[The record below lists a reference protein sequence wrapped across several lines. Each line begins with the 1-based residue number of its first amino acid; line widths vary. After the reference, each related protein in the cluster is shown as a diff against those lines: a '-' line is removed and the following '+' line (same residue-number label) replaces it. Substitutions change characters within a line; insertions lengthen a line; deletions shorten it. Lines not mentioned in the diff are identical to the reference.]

1 VFTGG
6 LIHFHLLVLGLAPR
20 TGGRSFGLQTE
31 VFFFLRA
38 FGSTHPGLEPAVTA
52 TRRVLCTGLK
62 QLFYGVFMP
71 PPFDLLPGLLS
82 GVVVTVQLTL
92 GAAVVA
98 FVAAFIAGLGRF
110 SRSRLQRSLAKI
122 YVDIFRG
129 TSALVQLF
137 WVYFGLPLLG
147 ISLDAMAA
155 GILVLGL
162 NVGAY
167 GSEVVRG
174 AIKSVPREQVEA
186 AVALNLSERQ
196 TLWYIVLPQAVLFMI
211 PPFGN
216 LLIEL
221 LKGTALVSLIT
232 LSELTFRGQMLRTAM
247 FRSGEIFGVIL
258 LLYFLLSLMI
268 TFGMRRLE
276 RRLAIGQDYGGV
288 E

>member
-1 VFTGG
+1 
-6 LIHFHLLVLGLAPR
+6 
-20 TGGRSFGLQTE
+20 
-31 VFFFLRA
+31 
-38 FGSTHPGLEPAVTA
+38 
-52 TRRVLCTGLK
+52 
-62 QLFYGVFMP
+62 MP
-71 PPFDLLPGLLS
+71 PPLDLLPSLLS
-82 GVVVTVQLTL
+82 GAVVTIELTL

-98 FVAAFIAGLGRF
+98 LLAAFSAGLARLSPSRF
-110 SRSRLQRSLAKI
+110 QRSLARI

-137 WVYFGLPLLG
+137 WVYFALPLLG
-147 ISLDAMAA
+147 ISLDAMTA

-162 NVGAY
+162 NAGAY

-186 AVALNLSERQ
+186 AIALNLSERQ
-196 TLWYIVLPQAVLFMI
+196 TLWRIVLPQAILTMI

-247 FRSGEIFGVIL
+247 LRSGEIFGLIL
-258 LLYFLLSLMI
+258 LLYFLLSLII

-276 RRLAIGQDYGGV
+276 QRLAIGQDYGGV
-288 E
+288 K